1 MSKDKKIELTRA
13 KFDRI
18 LQEEINR
25 AMILFIA
32 TAMDEFDWTDD
43 DVEKFSV
50 RLERYSNAV
59 IDGVISLDKVSDIIH
74 EVTGME
80 IRWKR

>member
-59 IDGVISLDKVSDIIH
+59 IDGVISLDKLSDIIH